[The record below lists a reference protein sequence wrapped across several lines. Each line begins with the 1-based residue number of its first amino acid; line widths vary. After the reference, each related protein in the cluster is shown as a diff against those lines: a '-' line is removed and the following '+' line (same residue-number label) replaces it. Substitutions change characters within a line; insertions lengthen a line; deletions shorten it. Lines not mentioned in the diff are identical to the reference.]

1 MNSFFRGFVR
11 TANKKC
17 IDKFKDAPLRT
28 YEDVKDLDEFAGV
41 LASDSVLIDF
51 DDERM
56 AEIALDIVEALE
68 MRCRVVKT
76 TRGYHMFFKNNNS
89 KIKKCYTGTKLA
101 VGLTCDIK
109 CGLKNSYAICKFDGK
124 EREII
129 YDKFPEE
136 EYQEVPNIF
145 LPIETKID
153 LLNLKEGE
161 GRNNKLF
168 SYILPLQQN
177 GFNKDEIINIL
188 SIVNKY
194 IFNEPVSDDEFAVIT
209 RDDSF
214 TAEKPIFFN
223 GNTFFFDRFA
233 HYLKDTNHIIKMNGQ
248 LHIYK
253 DGVYSN
259 NQRDIKAAMIQHIAQ
274 LNRTKR
280 DETLSYLDLLIDKD
294 YTKDSTNLIAFRNG
308 VYDLLNNELGEF
320 SPSKIVTNKI
330 DWNYNPNAYNK
341 TVDET
346 LDRIACGDKSVR
358 SLLEEAIG
366 YCFYRRNELG
376 KSFILIGGG
385 SNGKST
391 FLDMVNNLL
400 GMDNISSL
408 DLKELGERFKAAQ
421 LSGKLANIGDDISDD
436 FVKDASM
443 FKKLVTG
450 GRINTEN
457 KGTDLFEFDCYCKF
471 MFSANDMPRIK
482 DRTGAVLRR
491 LVIVPFN
498 AKFTVSNS
506 GFDPYIKYKLRSEDA
521 MEYLI
526 KLGIEGLRRVLANKK
541 FTECKSVQQEIEE
554 YEEFNNPI
562 LGFFK
567 DEDTKIENESVKDVY
582 KQYMEYCIINT
593 MQPMSKIEFGK
604 QVRKYFGFESKS
616 VRTPNGVIKVYTA
629 KEN

>member
-11 TANKKC
+11 THEKKC
-17 IDKFKDAPLRT
+17 IDKFKDVSLRT
-28 YEDVKDLDEFAGV
+28 YKEVKDLDEFAGV
-41 LASDSVLIDF
+41 LAPDSVLVDF
-51 DDERM
+51 DDEKT
-56 AEIALDIVEALE
+56 ANIALDIVEALE
-68 MRCRVVKT
+68 MRCRVVRT
-76 TRGYHMFFKNNNS
+76 TRGYHMFFKNTNGA
-89 KIKKCYTGTKLA
+89 IKKCFTGTKLA
-101 VGLTCDIK
+101 IGLKCDIK

-136 EYQEVPNIF
+136 DYQEVPKIF
-145 LPIETKID
+145 LPVDSKFD
-153 LLNLKEGE
+153 LMNVKEGT
-161 GRNNKLF
+161 RNNTLF
-168 SYILPLQQN
+168 SYILPLQEN
-177 GFNKDEIINIL
+177 RFTKEEIIEVL
-188 SIVNKY
+188 SIINKY
-194 IFNEPVSDDEFAVIT
+194 VFDKPVTDEEFATIT
-209 RDDSF
+209 RDESF
-214 TAEKPIFFN
+214 TASKPTFFN
-223 GNTFFFDRFA
+223 GNTFFFDKFA

-253 DGVYSN
+253 DGVYSHN
-259 NQRDIKAAMIQHIAQ
+259 PRDIKAAMIQHISQ

-280 DETLSYLDLLIDKD
+280 DETLAYLDLLIDKD
-294 YTKDSTNLIAFRNG
+294 YTADCTNLIAFRNG
-308 VYDLLNNELGEF
+308 VYDLTTHDIAPF
-320 SPSKIVTNKI
+320 SPDKIVTNKI
-330 DWNYNPNAYNK
+330 DWNYNPNAYCK
-341 TVDET
+341 AVDDC
-346 LDRIACGDKSVR
+346 LNNMACGDENVR
-358 SLLEEAIG
+358 ALLEEAIG

-376 KSFILIGGG
+376 KSFILLGGG
-385 SNGKST
+385 ANGKST

-400 GMDNISSL
+400 GMENISSL
-408 DLKELGERFKAAQ
+408 DLKELGERFKPAQ

-436 FVKDASM
+436 FIKDSSM

-491 LVIVPFN
+491 LVIIPFN
-498 AKFTVSNS
+498 AKFTAKNTN
-506 GFDPYIKYKLRSEDA
+506 FDPYIKYKLRSPEA
-521 MEYLI
+521 MEYLL

-541 FTECKSVQQEIEE
+541 FTECKSVEQEIEE

-582 KQYMEYCIINT
+582 KQYMEYCLSNG

-604 QVRKYFGFESKS
+604 QVRKHFGFESKS
-616 VRTPNGVIKVYTA
+616 VRINGSVVKIYVGKG
-629 KEN
+629 E